1 MVRAAKLIK
10 RNTLNPEN
18 EIQLLYETEILK
30 NIDHPNIVKI
40 FEIFADYQNYYII
53 TEFCLGLS

>member
-1 MVRAAKLIK
+1 MIRAAKVIK

-18 EIQLLYETEILK
+18 EMWLLYETEILK

-40 FEIFADYQNYYII
+40 FEIFADV
-53 TEFCLGLS
+53 